1 MIVYNQAFDYYHA
14 IYRMIRLLTHVKKD
28 DFVELDRLRIWDFYL
43 LFPEQI
49 HTITLKDGDK
59 DIKELRARF
68 VKQRNNPYNQVF
80 DNKKVFE
87 KLRPYQLTALQC
99 LASYGIINKDL
110 LKENRVSII
119 SREILKDYEGRFE
132 ELSYTEQNIITMMV
146 YHFSSISM
154 FGTDGLKSRTK
165 LMVSKYDYQ

>member
-28 DFVELDRLRIWDFYL
+28 NFVELDRLRIRDFYL

-49 HTITLKDGDK
+49 HTITLKEGDK

-110 LKENRVSII
+110 LKEGRVSII
-119 SREILKDYEGRFE
+119 SQEVLKDYEGRFE
-132 ELSYTEQNIITMMV
+132 DLSFTEQNIITMMV